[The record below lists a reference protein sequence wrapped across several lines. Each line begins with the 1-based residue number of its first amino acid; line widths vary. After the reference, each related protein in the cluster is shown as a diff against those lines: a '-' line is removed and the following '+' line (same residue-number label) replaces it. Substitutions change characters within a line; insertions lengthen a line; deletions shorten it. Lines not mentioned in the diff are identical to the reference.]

1 MFCGLLLKQ
10 QNSESALKVE
20 PECASCLLSRAQ
32 IQTYQ
37 ATTNPALRFRCLAEI
52 IKLLNREF
60 KPTSCAAVIGTKRD
74 RIIRKLTDC
83 DDPYKYNKKLAN
95 QKALKM
101 RPHAKKMVESG
112 YNQQERFKKAVLC
125 AIVGN
130 IMEFDIPGHR
140 FTLNSLAT
148 VMREAA
154 KDLVIDDIDKA
165 YELAKKAQSVLF
177 LADNAGEIVFDT
189 LLVEQLKNMGLKVIY
204 AVKGG
209 PVINDAT
216 MEDAEISDMDKL
228 ADDVITTGADA
239 VGLQK
244 EECSAEFLKVYEDA
258 ELVFAKGM
266 GYAETLTEYKL
277 TKPHFLMF
285 RTKCTPVANYFCVP
299 RDKNVAKLLT

>member
-1 MFCGLLLKQ
+1 
-10 QNSESALKVE
+10 LKVE
-20 PECASCLLSRAQ
+20 PECESCLLSRAQ

-52 IKLLNREF
+52 VKLLSREF
-60 KPTSCAAVIGTKRD
+60 KPTSVAAEIGTRRD
-74 RIIRKLTDC
+74 RIIRKLTSN

-95 QKALKM
+95 QKALKLL
-101 RPHAKKMVESG
+101 PQAKKFVKSG
-112 YNQQERFKKAVLC
+112 YNQQEHFKKACLC

-130 IMEFDIPGHR
+130 IMEFDIPGHK
-140 FTLNSLAT
+140 FTLNNMAKVLH
-148 VMREAA
+148 EAS
-154 KDLVIDDIDKA
+154 KDLAIDDIDKA
-165 YELAKKAQSVLF
+165 YALAKKANSVLY

-204 AVKGG
+204 VVKGG

-216 MEDAEISDMDKL
+216 IEDVEISNMDKL
-228 ADDVITTGADA
+228 ADEVITTGCDA

-244 EECSAEFLKVYEDA
+244 KEVSAEFLKVYNDA

-277 TKPHFLMF
+277 TKPHLLMF
-285 RTKCTPVANYFCVP
+285 RTKCVPVANYFCVP
-299 RDKNVAKLLT
+299 RDKNIAKLMP